1 MSVPPVPV
9 RAGPLAPMLV
19 LLALAAVAGCSTGPP
34 APYQA
39 TVSSCYA
46 FAVQAL
52 DRHVTV
58 TSVPRACAGLSREQI
73 DLVVERAVRDAV
85 GPQPKAGRRLAHKEA
100 AYLAYLVTV
109 VPPPRAPAPPVAAP
123 AGGPAGLPLDLGAL
137 GAWVVTVAAG
147 ARLAAGWL
155 AGGGLRRG
163 YRRAAGVPRPVI
175 AGHLAL
181 AVAGLG
187 IWVGFVAT
195 GAATLAW
202 VAVGVILSVAGL
214 GMATLAGGLPAGRR
228 RGPARG
234 RHGGQPRPACG
245 AGHGGARAGGQAR
258 PGDRG
263 PRHARGEH
271 DPAGGTRRDRGRL
284 IVPVRQHELLV
295 HPLIERVPGCQ
306 LLQFRYE
313 LGMFPRRQ
321 PGLGQCLRDPQPQQV
336 QPPGLLFQPGPVR
349 QRCRKGTRRGPS

>member
-1 MSVPPVPV
+1 MTVPRAVTVPPVLT
-9 RAGPLAPMLV
+9 RAAPLAPA
-19 LLALAAVAGCSTGPP
+19 LALAALAALAGCSAGAP

-39 TVSSCYA
+39 SVSACYA

-58 TSVPRACAGLSREQI
+58 TSLPRACAGLSHEQI
-73 DLVVERAVRDAV
+73 NLVVERAVRDVV
-85 GPQPKAGRRLAHKEA
+85 GPEPKAEGRRLAHKEA
-100 AYLAYLVTV
+100 AHLAYLVTV

-123 AGGPAGLPLDLGAL
+123 EGRPAGRPLDLAAL

-147 ARLAAGWL
+147 ARLAVGWL

-163 YRRAAGVPRPVI
+163 YRRAAGVPRMVI

-214 GMATLAGGLPAGRR
+214 GMATLVGGLPEPAADVARPVAVGAGSHGLQAAPGTGASALAGR
-228 RGPARG
+228 PVIMIVV
-234 RHGGQPRPACG
+234 HGTLAASTILLVVLAAAG
-245 AGHGGARAGGQAR
+245 AG
-258 PGDRG
+258 
-263 PRHARGEH
+263 
-271 DPAGGTRRDRGRL
+271 
-284 IVPVRQHELLV
+284 
-295 HPLIERVPGCQ
+295 
-306 LLQFRYE
+306 
-313 LGMFPRRQ
+313 
-321 PGLGQCLRDPQPQQV
+321 
-336 QPPGLLFQPGPVR
+336 
-349 QRCRKGTRRGPS
+349 